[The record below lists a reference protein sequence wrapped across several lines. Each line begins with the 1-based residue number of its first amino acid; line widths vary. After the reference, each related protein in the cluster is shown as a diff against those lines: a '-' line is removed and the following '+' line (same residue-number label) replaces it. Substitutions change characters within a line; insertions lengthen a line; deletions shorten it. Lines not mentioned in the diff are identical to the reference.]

1 MGCPETSVTNYQSTL
16 RKDIPKERRSQD
28 NTCSAGQKIA
38 VLLQKANV
46 LLVPIRQPATFFHP
60 EPDEIIS
67 HDHTVFIPIPTF
79 SKSVS
84 VFHVL

>member
-1 MGCPETSVTNYQSTL
+1 MGCSETSVTNYQSTL
-16 RKDIPKERRSQD
+16 RNDIRKERRSQY
-28 NTCSAGQKIA
+28 NTCSASQNIA
-38 VLLQKANV
+38 VLLEKANV
-46 LLVPIRQPATFFHP
+46 LLVPTRQPATLFHP

-67 HDHTVFIPIPTF
+67 HDHTVFIPTPTF